1 MKQLE
6 KNFNFDVILYFA
18 VMVTLALTPMFNSD
32 SLIIPKLV
40 LLSALGMF
48 MLPKVLE
55 NYKYIYHDILK
66 SKNLH
71 SRKTKYHIAYLGNS
85 IAERYAY
92 FTEHMRLQII
102 SSCFDEY
109 EMLSNTTT
117 TSLPLNQL
125 QQINH
130 TSHQSSNS

>member
-6 KNFNFDVILYFA
+6 KDFNFDVVLYFA

-55 NYKYIYHDILK
+55 NSKYIYHNMKLRLLFIL
-66 SKNLH
+66 
-71 SRKTKYHIAYLGNS
+71 S
-85 IAERYAY
+85 IM
-92 FTEHMRLQII
+92 FVLQMILI
-102 SSCFDEY
+102 
-109 EMLSNTTT
+109 MLTSNT
-117 TSLPLNQL
+117 PFE
-125 QQINH
+125 QQFFGR
-130 TSHQSSNS
+130 TGR

>member
-40 LLSALGMF
+40 LLFALGMF

-55 NYKYIYHDILK
+55 NYKYMYHDKKLRLLTTMAIL
-66 SKNLH
+66 
-71 SRKTKYHIAYLGNS
+71 
-85 IAERYAY
+85 
-92 FTEHMRLQII
+92 
-102 SSCFDEY
+102 
-109 EMLSNTTT
+109 
-117 TSLPLNQL
+117 QL
-125 QQINH
+125 
-130 TSHQSSNS
+130 